1 MAEVNV
7 NGSIDLNVN
16 RGKRVNNNKRQ
27 RFKKDE
33 HKPRVKTDEEYIAQL
48 NAAMQ
53 KAGGRYVK
61 FDNVDHTEG
70 LMVAGVQS
78 NDGKYMFA
86 VVDRDRHVQLV
97 GNNEHFSVIRN
108 VPASLYVLDYLYHRE
123 SATLHEMVTNTFDI
137 DNTKLITKLYINV
150 HKKTTKT
157 NKKVKNTKKNT
168 KK

>member
-16 RGKRVNNNKRQ
+16 RGKRVNNNQRP

-86 VVDRDRHVQLV
+86 DWWCANGD
-97 GNNEHFSVIRN
+97 GC
-108 VPASLYVLDYLYHRE
+108 ASLC
-123 SATLHEMVTNTFDI
+123 AK
-137 DNTKLITKLYINV
+137 KLLAGCVYPSRCACDC
-150 HKKTTKT
+150 
-157 NKKVKNTKKNT
+157 
-168 KK
+168 

>member
-7 NGSIDLNVN
+7 NGSIDLNLN
-16 RGKRVNNNKRQ
+16 RGKRVNNNQ
-27 RFKKDE
+27 HPRFKKDE

-53 KAGGRYVK
+53 KAG
-61 FDNVDHTEG
+61 G

-123 SATLHEMVTNTFDI
+123 SAMLHEMVTNTFDI

>member
-1 MAEVNV
+1 MTEVNV
-7 NGSIDLNVN
+7 NRSIDLNVN
-16 RGKRVNNNKRQ
+16 RGKRVNNNQRP

-97 GNNEHFSVIRN
+97 GNNEHFSVIR
-108 VPASLYVLDYLYHRE
+108 YVLDYLYHRE

-157 NKKVKNTKKNT
+157 NKKVKNKKKNT